1 MTAAWKSVVG
11 FEGFYEV
18 SSDGRVRSVPRLDS
32 RKIPRGGHLMKLQV
46 SKQGYLVVY
55 LRRDGKSR
63 LRKVHQLVL
72 EAFVGLRPT
81 DAHHGCHNDG
91 NKVNNTSSNLRWGTP
106 SENNMDKALHG
117 TLARG
122 EKNGGG
128 GKLTE
133 EQVKEIKVR
142 VLAETQVD
150 LAREFGV
157 SQGLIGHIKNGRAW
171 RHV

>member
-1 MTAAWKSVVG
+1 
-11 FEGFYEV
+11 
-18 SSDGRVRSVPRLDS
+18 
-32 RKIPRGGHLMKLQV
+32 MKQQI

-55 LRRDGKSR
+55 LRRDGTSK
-63 LRKVHQLVL
+63 LRKVAQLVL
-72 EAFVGLRPT
+72 EAFVGERPSSK
-81 DAHHGCHNDG
+81 HHGYHNDG
-91 NKVNNTSSNLRWGTP
+91 NKVNNTLSNLRWGTP
-106 SENNMDKALHG
+106 SENASDKIAHG

-133 EQVKEIKVR
+133 EQVKQIKVR

-157 SQGLIGHIKNGRAW
+157 SRGLISHIKNGRAW

>member
-1 MTAAWKSVVG
+1 MAGSWKNVVG
-11 FEGFYEV
+11 FEGFYEI
-18 SSDGRVRSVPRLDS
+18 SSEGQVRSTPRIDKS
-32 RKIPRGGHLMKLQV
+32 GVPRGGHLMKQQI

-55 LRRDGKSR
+55 LRRDGTSK
-63 LRKVHQLVL
+63 LRKVAQLVL
-72 EAFVGLRPT
+72 EAFVGPRPT
-81 DAHHGCHNDG
+81 DGHQACHGDG
-91 NKVNNTSSNLRWGTP
+91 NKFNNALSNLRWGTP

-133 EQVKEIKVR
+133 EQVKQIKVR

-157 SQGLIGHIKNGRAW
+157 SRGLISHIKNGRAW